1 MDKQEADKLVDE
13 LNELSEYWEQR
24 KKRMIEISKILVSYY
39 MWWQNKNK
47 KH

>member
-13 LNELSEYWEQR
+13 LNKLSEYWEQR
-24 KKRMIEISKILVSYY
+24 KERMKEIAHILVSYY
-39 MWWQNKNK
+39 MWWKKPK